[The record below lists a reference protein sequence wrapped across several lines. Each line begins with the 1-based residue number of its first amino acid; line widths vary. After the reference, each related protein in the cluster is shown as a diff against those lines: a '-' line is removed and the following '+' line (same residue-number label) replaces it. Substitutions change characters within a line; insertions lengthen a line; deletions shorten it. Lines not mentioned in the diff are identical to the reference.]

1 MSTSPKT
8 EPISNTAISAEAPQK
23 ATRGRKRKCEI
34 SPDDPKSKVK
44 IQRRGKANDRE
55 RSRMHGLNDALDELR
70 GVLPTYPDES
80 RLTKIETLR
89 FAYSYI
95 YALTNMLE
103 KEGVDFEMP
112 AAMRNEMMNANLQAM
127 NDPYGASM
135 FQQQV
140 PAEVNASFMP
150 QVPPSSMPCGVP
162 QFEQTP
168 YENIANDSGFADSP
182 DGRNIGSPGYP
193 TPETAKFEGVT
204 FSPEAAYQQHQPVHS
219 PIGNPHLGNMHQQY
233 AHQLPYQHMAH
244 PMMTPYQPMMPGSDM
259 PTPYACEEAPRP
271 TEFPTM

>member
-8 EPISNTAISAEAPQK
+8 EPISNTAIPAAATQK

-34 SPDDPKSKVK
+34 SPDDPKSKIK

-112 AAMRNEMMNANLQAM
+112 AGMRNEMMNANLNGM
-127 NDPYGASM
+127 HDPYGAQM
-135 FQQQV
+135 FPQQQ
-140 PAEVNASFMP
+140 PEASFMP
-150 QVPPSSMPCGVP
+150 QVPPSSMPCGIP

-182 DGRNIGSPGYP
+182 EGRNMGSPGYP
-193 TPETAKFEGVT
+193 TPEAAKFEGVG
-204 FSPEAAYQQHQPVHS
+204 FSPEATYQQHQPVHS
-219 PIGNPHLGNMHQQY
+219 PVGNPHFQHSQFP
-233 AHQLPYQHMAH
+233 HQLPSPYQQMAH
-244 PMMTPYQPMMPGSDM
+244 PMMAPYQPMMPGSDM
-259 PTPYACEEAPRP
+259 PTPYACEEGVPRP